1 MSFIPLRPR
10 PLPQTFTDRWPYLYE
25 GFTKLVQLNRCTAQ
39 AYTHTAAG
47 PTTTAAAA
55 AVHSDI
61 RLLLLLQ
68 LLLLFLLLVVQM
80 QIHQHMGIQ
89 VCCCFRLWFYVWQL
103 E

>member
-1 MSFIPLRPR
+1 MSFIPLRPL
-10 PLPQTFTDRWPYLYE
+10 PLPQKFTDRWPYLYE

-55 AVHSDI
+55 AAAAVHSDI
-61 RLLLLLQ
+61 RLL

-89 VCCCFRLWFYVWQL
+89 VCCCFRLWFHVWEL